1 MSSEQADPELSESAQ
16 QINDLARLKKGAD
29 FRGGGR
35 ARPAGLHAVYHAGQ
49 DGVGQIERV
58 LGVLRQRAREI
69 GHVDFSVSQFDVS
82 GFPLAPAA
90 ERQKRCR
97 PTRRSRPSTKAD
109 RS

>member
-58 LGVLRQRAREI
+58 LGVLRQASPRDWPRRFQR
-69 GHVDFSVSQFDVS
+69 FSVRRF
-82 GFPLAPAA
+82 GI
-90 ERQKRCR
+90 
-97 PTRRSRPSTKAD
+97 PTRASR
-109 RS
+109 